1 MKLAPFGEG
10 NPDPLLIL
18 RNVDIRNVSYMGA
31 DNTHARFSACAQ
43 MEGDSTGRYASA
55 GCVLF
60 RRAQD
65 VKPLLEGGGK
75 VDITGTVSH
84 QVWRGQERV
93 QFIVE
98 DIYRV

>member
-1 MKLAPFGEG
+1 MAPFGEG
-10 NPDPLLIL
+10 NPEPLLIM

-31 DNTHARFSACAQ
+31 DSTHARFSACAPQ
-43 MEGDSTGRYASA
+43 MGASLGRYANA
-55 GCVLF
+55 ACVLF
-60 RRAQD
+60 RRAQSM
-65 VKPLLEGGGK
+65 KPLLEGGER

-98 DIYRV
+98 DIMRV